1 MAKFLRLDKGP
12 RPPVHAKR
20 SVFHGVSIDSRHQ
33 VCSAVAELHSKRFLS
48 EEAPI
53 LPLDRCPHPLSCQCV
68 YKHFG
73 DRRTGLRRDSDEGL
87 PIRDFPNEL
96 RCGTGRRITDG
107 GGTELEA

>member
-1 MAKFLRLDKGP
+1 MAKILRLDKRP
-12 RPPVHAKR
+12 RPPVRAKR

-33 VCSAVAELHSKRFLS
+33 VYGAVAELRSKRFLS

-53 LPLDRCPHPLSCQCV
+53 LPLDHCPHPLICQCV
-68 YKHFG
+68 YKHFD

-96 RCGTGRRITDG
+96 RLGVGRRITDG
-107 GGTELEA
+107 